1 MKKMTKAMLMT
12 ALILGSVSMGT
23 AVEAN
28 ETLQEFTLDPMVVT
42 AQRMEMR
49 DLDTPATVDVITRD
63 MVERNGGAS
72 AYEVLNHA
80 LGLSATSMGPNGV
93 SFGSMTSEVTI
104 RGVERGTLVLLDGM
118 PLNQDG
124 KYNLEDIPS
133 DIIERVEIVRSGG
146 SVLYG
151 SEASGGVINIIT
163 NKKAI
168 NKIKVAVGD
177 LGRENYSVVVGGEKF
192 GATAYYENRGDIDR
206 TSTTAVSGKKVKVKK
221 YYRYDDGDRKGI
233 RWNYDINDNLTF
245 YHQYSEN
252 KNNVSQINPDNKYKN
267 GVIQTNNYKDT
278 DNSFILKYDDQKG
291 LNAHLSYGTQEKDY
305 YQTVYKDDGS
315 LDSTGLYSWR
325 KGHNTNIDVNKRFD
339 MGNNKLL
346 IGATYKKEDMDI
358 YGSKIGVDSG
368 NGKAT
373 YDRDTYSV
381 YASYDWAMNDSD
393 NLIINMRE
401 TFARNCG
408 AKYESGLNSQ
418 QKDMTEFTP
427 EVQYIKKINENSS
440 VYAKAGK
447 SFRLPELTRIYGSGN
462 IKSQLDL
469 YPEKGTH
476 YEMGYKLNTNNA
488 AWRLAIFNY
497 DIKDNIT
504 AVAGTNIQAGNLQYT
519 NTNTRNTGIELTC
532 DIEHNQNLSSS
543 FGIAYSNPKKEKEVG
558 GYEKYG
564 NRLQLNASVDY
575 QEEKFGASIV
585 ANYFGKRLDDD
596 VDDNCGVKVK
606 DALYTDL
613 HFTYTPEKNHK
624 LFFHVNNILDRE
636 DITTN
641 SAPSADSMGYISVG
655 RNFMLGY
662 EYSF

>member
-1 MKKMTKAMLMT
+1 MKRKQQDIPLAAT
-12 ALILGSVSMGT
+12 ACQLRSGQSHPFGALKGFVPLGAGEEQIYRQLREAIPVLDA
-23 AVEAN
+23 AVGKLVRLSGGFDVRCRGKES
-28 ETLQEFTLDPMVVT
+28 
-42 AQRMEMR
+42 QR
-49 DLDTPATVDVITRD
+49 
-63 MVERNGGAS
+63 
-72 AYEVLNHA
+72 
-80 LGLSATSMGPNGV
+80 
-93 SFGSMTSEVTI
+93 
-104 RGVERGTLVLLDGM
+104 
-118 PLNQDG
+118 
-124 KYNLEDIPS
+124 KLEDFIK
-133 DIIERVEIVRSGG
+133 
-146 SVLYG
+146 
-151 SEASGGVINIIT
+151 
-163 NKKAI
+163 NK
-168 NKIKVAVGD
+168 
-177 LGRENYSVVVGGEKF
+177 LQY
-192 GATAYYENRGDIDR
+192 
-206 TSTTAVSGKKVKVKK
+206 
-221 YYRYDDGDRKGI
+221 
-233 RWNYDINDNLTF
+233 
-245 YHQYSEN
+245 YSEN

>member
-23 AVEAN
+23 AVEAS
-28 ETLQEFTLDPMVVT
+28 ELLEFTLDPMVVT
-42 AQRMEMR
+42 AQRMEMH

-339 MGNNKLL
+339 MGDNKLL

-358 YGSKIGVDSG
+358 YGSKIGVASG

-519 NTNTRNTGIELTC
+519 NTNTKNTGIELTC

-564 NRLQLNASVDY
+564 NRLQLSASVDY
-575 QEEKFGASIV
+575 QEEKFGASII